1 MNFSNEAQKTP
12 SRTWEAAVN
21 GVVSLC
27 GNVGTIVL
35 GVACTPFIVAALG
48 LHAYGLWA
56 LYSSIAIYFV
66 LTDFGLGATFV
77 KSIAEYYTRNERE
90 RVRQVIT
97 FGLLLYLAIGAI
109 LVPIVVVLA
118 PRIDALFR
126 IDPDVISQA
135 PRLLVAIAL
144 YSVLSNAFNV
154 FGQALI
160 GFGAMRKVSIAGFWS
175 STVFYALA
183 LVLLH
188 RSMGID
194 ALIVATFARL
204 AVQTVLTFVQA
215 RRAFGPLLCNPRR
228 FEVSVIRYQFHM
240 GAWIQITNICS
251 TINGEIGRFLVGALV
266 SVSSVSYYDVAT
278 RLTRTSRSLPMNFS
292 NALLPAMSSLDAE
305 GGADRMARVYGQAT
319 RFFMIAT
326 ALLLGAIAG
335 CAFPLMSL
343 WMGPGFGPAAIVAI
357 LLAAG
362 YFVGNLSVVGST
374 LLRAVG
380 KPKYET
386 YYGIVNSVAN
396 IGATLILV
404 RWFGL
409 YGVAGGMLI
418 GTLAGQIYFTWLF
431 HRTQRIAPHDALYSW
446 IWKLCFATL
455 AGIFVDVL
463 LSRLFPWHPHI
474 GRVHA
479 LFQVAI
485 LAVAYASVFS
495 VTIGALRFFS
505 KDDLD
510 RFRSSLRFGR
520 RRSMLPADA
529 LKEV

>member
-1 MNFSNEAQKTP
+1 MAFGP
-12 SRTWEAAVN
+12 STR
-21 GVVSLC
+21 
-27 GNVGTIVL
+27 
-35 GVACTPFIVAALG
+35 
-48 LHAYGLWA
+48 
-56 LYSSIAIYFV
+56 SIAIYFV

-77 KSIAEYYTRNERE
+77 KSIAEYYTRKEFL

-97 FGLLLYLAIGAI
+97 FGLLIYLALGAI
-109 LVPIVVVLA
+109 LVPLAVVLA
-118 PRIDALFR
+118 GRIDALFR
-126 IDPDVISQA
+126 IDPDVIAQA

-160 GFGAMRKVSIAGFWS
+160 GFGALRKVSIAGFWS
-175 STVFYALA
+175 SAVFYTLA

-188 RSMGID
+188 RGLGIN

-204 AVQTVLTFVQA
+204 TVQTALTFLQA
-215 RRAFGPLLCNPRR
+215 RRAFGPLFCDPRK
-228 FEVSVIRYQFHM
+228 FEISVIRYQFRM
-240 GAWIQITNICS
+240 GAWIQISNICS

-305 GGADRMARVYGQAT
+305 GGSDRMARVYGQAT
-319 RFFMIAT
+319 RFFMLAT

-335 CAFPLMSL
+335 SAFPLMSL
-343 WMGPGFGPAAIVAI
+343 WMGRGFAPAAIVAI
-357 LLAAG
+357 VLAAA
-362 YFVGNLSVVGST
+362 YFVGNLSTVGST

-396 IGATLILV
+396 IGATLLLV

-418 GTLAGQIYFTWLF
+418 GTVAGQIYFTWLF
-431 HRTQRIAPHDALYSW
+431 HRTQRIPPHDALYSW
-446 IWKLCFATL
+446 IWKLCAATL
-455 AGIFVDVL
+455 TGVLADVV

-474 GRVHA
+474 GRLHA
-479 LFQVAI
+479 LYQVAI
-485 LAVAYASVFS
+485 LVTAYTLVFLAA
-495 VTIGALRFFS
+495 IRALRFFS
-505 KDDLD
+505 KDDID
-510 RFRSSLRFGR
+510 RFRSSLNFGR
-520 RRSMLPADA
+520 RQAMLPTDA
-529 LKEV
+529 LKGV